1 VAALFITAKLPW
13 MAYAQHISDLPR
25 HDRMDTIYGIQRKV
39 AKQKG
44 NKITT
49 SFFSISEG
57 SGDVHRAQDGGEQVL
72 ARSCLVGNFIC
83 DTNKALIKIKKATKG
98 ND

>member
-1 VAALFITAKLPW
+1 MTMTWCLCGGDWDYERRILDLIVNKYKDHKNIRHGKGVAALFITAKLPW

-44 NKITT
+44 L
-49 SFFSISEG
+49 
-57 SGDVHRAQDGGEQVL
+57 QDH
-72 ARSCLVGNFIC
+72 N
-83 DTNKALIKIKKATKG
+83 LIFQHL
-98 ND
+98 

>member
-1 VAALFITAKLPW
+1 MAALFITAKLPW

-44 NKITT
+44 L
-49 SFFSISEG
+49 
-57 SGDVHRAQDGGEQVL
+57 QDH
-72 ARSCLVGNFIC
+72 N
-83 DTNKALIKIKKATKG
+83 LIFQHL
-98 ND
+98 